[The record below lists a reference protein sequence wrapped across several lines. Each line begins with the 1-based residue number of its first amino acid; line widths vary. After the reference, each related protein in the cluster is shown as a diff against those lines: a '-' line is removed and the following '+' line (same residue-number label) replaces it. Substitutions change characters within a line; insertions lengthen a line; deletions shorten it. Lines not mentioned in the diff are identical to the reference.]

1 MADFLF
7 KNLSVKLLPGEG
19 REPQGDR
26 DICIDSATCDDDHT
40 CFDKNTIGVPEA
52 ACGFCTFCTY
62 QTCGVPST
70 DQIVLKASDEG
81 GDAMEGALDAYSR
94 RLQKAQLQIDK
105 HKQILRSGGKPVSI
119 DEIELLRARLVEAV
133 AELDAHRA
141 KLDAGKESETE

>member
-7 KNLSVKLLPGEG
+7 KNLSVKLLPGER

-40 CFDKNTIGVPEA
+40 CFDKNTIGNPDA
-52 ACGFCTFCTY
+52 GCGFCTFCTY

-81 GDAMEGALDAYSR
+81 ADAMEEALDDYSR

-105 HKQILRSGGKPVSI
+105 HKEIVRSGGKPVSI
-119 DEIELLRARLVEAV
+119 DEIELLRERLLEAV
-133 AELDAHRA
+133 AELDTHRA
-141 KLDAGKESETE
+141 NLDADGESKPE

>member
-7 KNLSVKLLPGEG
+7 KNLSVKLLPGGG

-40 CFDKNTIGVPEA
+40 CFDKNTIGVPDA

-70 DQIVLKASDEG
+70 DQIVLKASDAGAE
-81 GDAMEGALDAYSR
+81 AMEGALDDYSR
-94 RLQKAQLQIDK
+94 RLQKAQVQIDK
-105 HKQILRSGGKPVSI
+105 HKLLLRSGGKPVAI

-133 AELDAHRA
+133 AELDDHRA
-141 KLDAGKESETE
+141 KLDTDKESRPE

>member
-40 CFDKNTIGVPEA
+40 CFDLNTIGTIGA
-52 ACGFCTFCTY
+52 DCTFCTVCTY
-62 QTCGVPST
+62 QTCGEPNT
-70 DQIVLKASDEG
+70 NQIVLEASDEG
-81 GDAMEGALDAYSR
+81 ADAMEGALDAYSR

-105 HKQILRSGGKPVSI
+105 HRQILRSGGKPVST

-141 KLDAGKESETE
+141 KLDADKESETE